1 LSGEKIAAFGRV
13 TARRALPGANKGTGK
28 SARFRKFAP
37 WHGPC
42 TPRGG
47 STIAPEGGTLV
58 ENTFLVGLSQLIAS
72 RRSMEVI
79 ANNLANLSTPAY
91 KKESVAFEQYLMNV
105 PATEAEGGGTVQ
117 VAFVLDRGVVRDI
130 ASGRLEQTNGA
141 LDFALSG
148 PGYFVVDTP
157 EGERYTR
164 NGHFQLDNQGRVVT
178 DDGNVVQSDGGA
190 IAIQQ
195 QDSDI
200 QVGPDGT
207 ISIRNQVGA
216 AVQLL
221 GKMRIVTFADER
233 TLKKAGMSL
242 FDAEGQPAIPATG
255 ETRVHQG
262 VVEKSN
268 VEPVVEITKMIDV
281 LRAYQSM
288 TEMTKASEEL
298 EKRAIEQL
306 GTVPQA

>member
-1 LSGEKIAAFGRV
+1 M
-13 TARRALPGANKGTGK
+13 
-28 SARFRKFAP
+28 
-37 WHGPC
+37 
-42 TPRGG
+42 
-47 STIAPEGGTLV
+47 APEGGTLV
-58 ENTFLVGLSQLIAS
+58 ENTFLVGLSQQIAS
-72 RRSMEVI
+72 RRSMDVI
-79 ANNLANLSTPAY
+79 ANNLANISTPAF
-91 KKESVAFEQYLMNV
+91 KRETVQFEQYLVDV

-117 VAFVLDRGVVRDI
+117 VAFVLDRGVVRDLS
-130 ASGRLEQTNGA
+130 SGRFEQTNGV

-178 DDGNVVQSDGGA
+178 DDGYVVQSDGGA
-190 IAIQQ
+190 IAVQQ

-216 AVQLL
+216 SVQLL

-255 ETRVHQG
+255 DVRVHQG
-262 VVEKSN
+262 VIEKAN
-268 VEPVVEITKMIDV
+268 VEPVIEITRMIDV
-281 LRAYQSM
+281 LRAYQAT
-288 TEMTKASEEL
+288 TEMTQASEEL
-298 EKRAIEQL
+298 LKRAIEQL

>member
-1 LSGEKIAAFGRV
+1 M
-13 TARRALPGANKGTGK
+13 ARAVHFERWKHRLQKGA
-28 SARFRKFAP
+28 
-37 WHGPC
+37 
-42 TPRGG
+42 
-47 STIAPEGGTLV
+47 LV

-72 RRSMEVI
+72 RRSMDVI
-79 ANNLANLSTPAY
+79 ANNLANLSTPAF
-91 KKESVAFEQYLMNV
+91 KKETVAFEQYLVNV
-105 PATEAEGGGTVQ
+105 PATEAEGGGTIP
-117 VAFVLDRGVVRDI
+117 VAFVLDRGVVRDLS
-130 ASGRLEQTNGA
+130 SGRLEQTNGV

-148 PGYFVVDTP
+148 PGYFVVETP

-178 DDGNVVQSDGGA
+178 DDGYIVQSDGGA

-216 AVQLL
+216 SVQLL

-233 TLKKAGMSL
+233 TLKKSGMSL
-242 FDAEGQPAIPATG
+242 FDAAGQPAIPATSDV
-255 ETRVHQG
+255 RVHQG
-262 VVEKSN
+262 VIEKSN
-268 VEPVVEITKMIDV
+268 VEPVIEITRMIDV
-281 LRAYQSM
+281 LRAYQAMS
-288 TEMTKASEEL
+288 EMTKASEEV
-298 EKRAIEQL
+298 EQRAIEQL